1 MEQKMSDIRKK
12 VFYVNF
18 NKKAYPDSLEMIER
32 EQDLSINRQK
42 EKNPDKEK
50 YYSEPICSAN
60 WKFNKSS
67 GVWQKIVMY
76 LNIGEYDPQIS
87 VTIHTSEEQPEES
100 VRFEAYKKKKFGK
113 ENEIKEES
121 IFDDSTTPF

>member
-1 MEQKMSDIRKK
+1 MSDIRKK
-12 VFYVNF
+12 TFYVNW
-18 NKKAYPDSLEMIER
+18 NKKAFPDSLEIIER
-32 EQDLSINRQK
+32 EQELSVKRQK

-60 WKFNKSS
+60 WKFNKTS

-76 LNIGEYDPQIS
+76 LNVGEYDPQIS

-100 VRFEAYKKKKFGK
+100 VKFEEWKKQKFNKG
-113 ENEIKEES
+113 NEIKEES
-121 IFDDSTTPF
+121 IFDDSTPF